1 MLEQPYLFLVT
12 EVARRL
18 RFEGVKCGTAETLD
32 AYRAGEFV
40 QMRTV
45 EDLKNVLRLCM
56 VKRLEDYE
64 IFDKIFDE
72 LEKQKR
78 PQEQPKNETQGDKAQ
93 AVKTVERGEASA
105 DKRKEMTVYYSPV
118 EVFMKRELPTPT
130 LAFMR
135 ESKRV
140 MKRLRR
146 RLALL
151 PGRRYTKSAKGYVDF
166 RETIRTSLRTHGEI
180 LRLLHMK
187 RKVTRCKLVAIF
199 DVSGS
204 MDTYT
209 EFLMQSMYALARQS
223 VAVEVFVFSTR
234 LLKVSSLLKYFGPK
248 KAAELISREVNIW
261 GSGTRIGNC
270 LATFIDKYRGIVSK
284 GTVVMIVSD
293 GWDTGDPEVL
303 DRAMR
308 SLKELVGRVIWIN
321 PHADKP
327 GFKPRTIG
335 METAMPYIDV
345 LAGMNALKSL
355 KGFKTYFGA
364 GVQPMGRRPVSR
376 RARPVP
382 Q

>member
-1 MLEQPYLFLVT
+1 MEQPYLFLVT

-18 RFEGVKCGTAETLD
+18 RLEGVKCGTAETID

-45 EDLKNVLRLCM
+45 QDLKNVLRLCM

-93 AVKTVERGEASA
+93 AVKTVERGESSA

-151 PGRRYTKSAKGYVDF
+151 PGRRYTRSAKGYVDF
-166 RETIRTSLRTHGEI
+166 RE
-180 LRLLHMK
+180 
-187 RKVTRCKLVAIF
+187 
-199 DVSGS
+199 
-204 MDTYT
+204 
-209 EFLMQSMYALARQS
+209 
-223 VAVEVFVFSTR
+223 
-234 LLKVSSLLKYFGPK
+234 
-248 KAAELISREVNIW
+248 
-261 GSGTRIGNC
+261 
-270 LATFIDKYRGIVSK
+270 
-284 GTVVMIVSD
+284 
-293 GWDTGDPEVL
+293 
-303 DRAMR
+303 
-308 SLKELVGRVIWIN
+308 
-321 PHADKP
+321 
-327 GFKPRTIG
+327 
-335 METAMPYIDV
+335 
-345 LAGMNALKSL
+345 
-355 KGFKTYFGA
+355 
-364 GVQPMGRRPVSR
+364 
-376 RARPVP
+376 
-382 Q
+382 